1 MCGRCS
7 FAYLR
12 MFVQPLGEPSAN
24 EGAEETDEVPQG
36 DAAVDTFDATGKDQG
51 DAHAAEDATDS
62 FSTHIVFQ
70 LNIVSRFCGKLGAS
84 EGPLPSVRLIV
95 SGLPRAVG
103 YL

>member
-1 MCGRCS
+1 MSDHEIVELFLSRDERAVAEAKTKYGARLRAI
-7 FAYLR
+7 AYGVL
-12 MFVQPLGEPSAN
+12 
-24 EGAEETDEVPQG
+24 
-36 DAAVDTFDATGKDQG
+36 G

-95 SGLPRAVG
+95 SGLPRAVC
-103 YL
+103 